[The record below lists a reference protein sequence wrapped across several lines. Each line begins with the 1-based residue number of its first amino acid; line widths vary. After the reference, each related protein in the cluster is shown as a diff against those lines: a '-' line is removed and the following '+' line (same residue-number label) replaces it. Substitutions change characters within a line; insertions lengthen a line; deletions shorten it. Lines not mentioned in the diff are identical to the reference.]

1 MLKKIIFLILL
12 VISSLQLNAQY
23 TDDPNYKQNIPSE
36 NSLLSRYGIGN
47 LNPQYFA
54 SNSGM
59 GGLTAAYRDKFHFN
73 PFNPASLPSLRTTA
87 YEVGLFAKNTTVK
100 SNGGNSA
107 SWSGNLNNLA
117 LAFPTYS
124 VINEVLDRKPRVF
137 RWGMGMSL
145 MPYSTV
151 GYNIN
156 TVSQTENKND
166 SSNVANYFIG
176 SGGTYRAMI
185 GNGFSYKG
193 LSLGVNVGY
202 VFGKI
207 SSLRQSILGDK
218 LVVSYLNNFEDN
230 YSLRGFSWN
239 AGLQYDIT
247 LDPKKNANDKGDRKH
262 IVIGA
267 YGNPSTNFT
276 TKSNRNYTRVF
287 SGVSDSITSFTD
299 KAGTGVLPSEYT
311 LGIMYENGLLFKG
324 GIEYKATNWSEYS
337 NTAKSE
343 TLLDANQLS
352 AGVEFIV
359 DKNKLKT
366 EEEKMRWRLGFHTGK
381 DPRSISGEQVTNT
394 AGSMGVCLPL
404 RVGRGQQI
412 SYLNV
417 GLEYGQLKTK
427 IVSENYF
434 RINLGFTLNDNTW
447 FLKKKFQ

>member
-1 MLKKIIFLILL
+1 MFKKIIFAILL
-12 VISSLQLNAQY
+12 IINTLSANAQLV
-23 TDDPNYKQNIPSE
+23 DANYKQNQPKE

-59 GGLTAAYRDKFHFN
+59 GGMTAAFRDKFHFN
-73 PFNPASLPSLRTTA
+73 PFNPASIPALRTTA
-87 YEVGLFAKNTTVK
+87 YEVGLFAKNTTVT
-100 SNGGNSA
+100 SSGGS
-107 SWSGNLNNLA
+107 SKDWSGNLNNLA
-117 LAFPTYS
+117 LGFPTYS
-124 VINEVLDRKPRVF
+124 VINEVLDRKPREL

-156 TVSQTENKND
+156 TISKAQNAND
-166 SSNVANYFIG
+166 SSTVVNYYVG

-185 GNGFSYKG
+185 GNGVSYKG
-193 LSLGVNVGY
+193 LSGGINVGY

-207 SSLRQSILGDK
+207 SSIRQTILDDK
-218 LVVSYLNNFEDN
+218 LAVSYANYFDDN
-230 YSLRGFSWN
+230 YSLSGLSWN

-247 LDPKKNANDKGDRKH
+247 LDPKKSPNEKGDRKH
-262 IVIGA
+262 IVLGL

-276 TKSNRNYTRVF
+276 TKLNRNYQRVY
-287 SGVSDSITSFTD
+287 GVYADSITSFTD

-311 LGIMYENGLLFKG
+311 AGVMYENGLLFKG
-324 GIEYKATNWSEYS
+324 GVEYKATQWSQYKNE
-337 NTAKSE
+337 AKPE
-343 TLLDANQLS
+343 TLSNAYQFS
-352 AGVEFIV
+352 AGAEFIL
-359 DKNKLKT
+359 DKNKLT
-366 EEEKMRWRLGFHTGK
+366 SEEEKIRWRVGFHTGS

-394 AGSMGVCLPL
+394 AGTFGMCLPL

-412 SYLNV
+412 SYMNV

-447 FLKKKFQ
+447 FLKRKFQ